1 MIITNLEKQLGS
13 LKINIPKLEF
23 EKGKIH
29 GLLGGNGCGK
39 SSLAKMIIGE
49 MAAEEGQVDLEGT
62 DRSKLTLMSQRPY
75 MLQRTVYENIIYPL
89 QIKKMKIDEEEIDML
104 LKKIGLLDKKNQYA
118 RSLSSGQQQKLS
130 FLRALIF
137 KPEIII
143 VDETLSNLDPESL
156 RYFEEWILDWQSKE
170 KVTWIIISHQLVQI
184 NNLCDQVHFM
194 KEGKILVSGEK
205 DKVLFESGSDEVEKY
220 IQYQIISDKK

>member
-1 MIITNLEKQLGS
+1 MIITNLEKKLGS
-13 LKINIPKLEF
+13 INIDIPRLEF

-39 SSLAKMIIGE
+39 SSLAKIIVGE
-49 MAAEEGQVDLEGT
+49 METEKGLIDLEGT
-62 DRSKLTLMSQRPY
+62 ERSKLTLMSQRPY

-89 QIKKMKIDEEEIDML
+89 QIKKMEINEAEIDSML
-104 LKKIGLLDKKNQYA
+104 DRIGLFDKKNQYA

-156 RYFEEWILDWQSKE
+156 SYFEKWILDWQSKE

-184 NNLCDQVHFM
+184 NNLCDTVHFM

-205 DKVLFESGSDEVEKY
+205 NKVLFESGSDEIEKY
-220 IQYQIISDKK
+220 IQYQIISGKK